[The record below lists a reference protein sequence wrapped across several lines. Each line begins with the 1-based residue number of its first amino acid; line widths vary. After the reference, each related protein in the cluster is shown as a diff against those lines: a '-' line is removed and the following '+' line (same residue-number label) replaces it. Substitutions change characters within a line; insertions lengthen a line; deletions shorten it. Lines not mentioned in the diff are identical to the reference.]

1 MKRLFVTLA
10 MLAALCL
17 ATAAPALAGAAPSAP
32 APPAASTRSIDINT
46 ASAAELEALPGI
58 GPALAKRIVEHR
70 EANGPFAKVDDLLVV
85 KGVGPKLLGRIRDQI
100 TVGAAKGA
108 K

>member
-1 MKRLFVTLA
+1 VKHLVVTLA
-10 MLAALCL
+10 LLTTLCL
-17 ATAAPALAGAAPSAP
+17 SAAAPAFAGSPPPAGA
-32 APPAASTRSIDINT
+32 PAAAVARSIDINT
-46 ASAAELEALPGI
+46 ASAAELETLPGI

-70 EANGPFAKVDDLLVV
+70 QANGPFAKVDDLQAV

-100 TVGAAKGA
+100 TVSPAKGA